1 MIVSGKEK
9 TPETESI
16 LSNSIPFVH
25 FDSKKKKF
33 SSYLEYFENYSSLKN
48 VTDKGKLAQLLCVSM
63 GSVHYNSL
71 SSYLGPEKPVN
82 KLSYNDPLVKSF
94 KQKMHMPMKSVEVTQ
109 NYFLNIFQKE
119 NQSVSEFVADP

>member
-16 LSNSIPFVH
+16 LSNLIPIEH
-25 FDSKKKKF
+25 FDSRKNKF
-33 SSYLEYFENYSSLKN
+33 SSYLEYFENYSLLKN
-48 VTDKGKLAQLLCVSM
+48 VTVKGKLAQLLCVSI

-109 NYFLNIFQKE
+109 NYFLNIYQKE
-119 NQSVSEFVADP
+119 NQSVSNL